1 MNAGSA
7 DGNALLFMYKDNPTD
22 RPPNDVKVVTTLAH
36 GLAGAPA
43 GGRERSYTFSIA
55 ANRALSGEFHPTLI
69 MYYDQPGEQD
79 DAPVS
84 TGDLAICRRVGDGVW
99 EPLPTYLPPRFRFAV
114 APLDRQTGG
123 TLMADG
129 SGGPRV
135 EYYKVCWVPRGGA

>member
-7 DGNALLFMYKDNPTD
+7 DGNALLFMYKDDPND

-36 GLAGAPA
+36 GLAGVPP

-55 ANRALSGEFHPTLI
+55 ANRALPGEFHPTLI

-79 DAPVS
+79 GDAPAS
-84 TGDLAICRRVGDGVW
+84 AGDLAICRRTGDGTW

-114 APLDRQTGG
+114 APLSEQSAPALIDSNVQ
-123 TLMADG
+123 
-129 SGGPRV
+129 GPRV
-135 EYYKVCWVPRGGA
+135 EYYKVCWIPSV